1 MVSTSSPH
9 ETLTSEELIIS
20 GLTDQVKAIAG
31 YESVIWKLR
40 VGYVLV
46 LNGALAL
53 VLKGSGNPLDIL
65 SNLKY
70 SHPLFA
76 IVCGIS
82 LTFFFIDFGYV
93 RKKLKFVVARELL
106 IDLACTPDFDP
117 RSPEVKNCLKDILH
131 IAGETRP
138 AKLPSSAKAE
148 YKEKKRWNLF
158 WILLPIY
165 TAIPLLCLIF
175 STASR
180 IGQFAA

>member
-1 MVSTSSPH
+1 MNS
-9 ETLTSEELIIS
+9 LTSEQLITS
-20 GLTDQVKAIAG
+20 GLADQVSAIAG
-31 YESVIWKLR
+31 YERVIWKLR

-53 VLKGSGNPLDIL
+53 ILKGSGNPLDIL
-65 SNLKY
+65 STLKY

-76 IVCGIS
+76 VVCGIS

-106 IDLACTPDFDP
+106 IDLACRPGFDP
-117 RSPEVKNCLKDILH
+117 ETDEVKVCLKEILH

-138 AKLPSSAKAE
+138 TKLPLSAKNE
-148 YKEKKRWNLF
+148 YKEKRSWNLF

-165 TAIPLLCLIF
+165 TAVPLLCLLFTTI
-175 STASR
+175 SR
-180 IGQFAA
+180 IRQLAS